1 MEDQTCFLV
10 VLKQVYSYRERE
22 RESMADLFIFRPLL
36 LRERESMA
44 DLFIFMPLLLR
55 ERERERERES
65 NCLPGDLDLVCGVLY

>member
-1 MEDQTCFLV
+1 
-10 VLKQVYSYRERE
+10 
-22 RESMADLFIFRPLL
+22 MADLFIFRPLL

-55 ERERERERES
+55 ERERARERES